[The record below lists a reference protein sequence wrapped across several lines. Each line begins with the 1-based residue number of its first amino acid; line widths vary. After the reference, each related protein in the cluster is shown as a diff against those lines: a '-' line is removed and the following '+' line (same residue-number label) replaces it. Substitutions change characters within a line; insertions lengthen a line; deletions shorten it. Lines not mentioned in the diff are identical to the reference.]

1 MFQYPE
7 LFYNNKMKYQNKNTT
22 LSKQF
27 KSSIVEAE
35 LKLIPI
41 AHDRSLSELGRG
53 T

>member
-1 MFQYPE
+1 MIYE
-7 LFYNNKMKYQNKNTT
+7 YKNTT

-41 AHDRSLSELGRG
+41 AHDRSLPSLVEALK
-53 T
+53 TL